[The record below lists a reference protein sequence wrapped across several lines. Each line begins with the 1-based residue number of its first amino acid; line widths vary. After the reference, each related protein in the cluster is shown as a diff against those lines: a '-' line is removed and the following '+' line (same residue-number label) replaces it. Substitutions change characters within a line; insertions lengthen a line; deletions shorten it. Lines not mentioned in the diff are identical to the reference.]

1 MHRFIPVVAGS
12 IPIGQARLQVGD
24 RSLKLYRAYI
34 CTYKRRRRER
44 REGTMDGLRVH
55 EYRVELSVIINNDV
69 ARRVSLMHL
78 PLLSDRSKIAKKFV
92 MRFHVSRFLR
102 FLKREENFVT

>member
-1 MHRFIPVVAGS
+1 
-12 IPIGQARLQVGD
+12 
-24 RSLKLYRAYI
+24 
-34 CTYKRRRRER
+34 
-44 REGTMDGLRVH
+44 MDGLRVH